1 MPPFDTLLTGL
12 ARERASGSIRLG
24 RTGTVFLADGRV
36 TYMEC
41 AQTPGVEDLLAASGR
56 VSETV
61 LRKAQREGGDLL
73 VDSGAVTRGE
83 LQFCVLGAVLD
94 AALFLLPSKG
104 TRPKFRPGERHWLGA
119 QWYFEVAGLI
129 RECARR
135 QTRLAGLWP
144 TAEYDTS
151 PVVPVPS
158 PRAHRIVLSDLEWE
172 VLVHTD
178 REATPLDLARR
189 LGRPA
194 YSTLLAVRRLASA
207 GLLQAP
213 RAGEPAE
220 LPRRVKQ
227 DYDRPPARVQ
237 DPTDLNVLVRL
248 KKALEEL
255 S

>member
-24 RTGTVFLADGRV
+24 RAGTVFLADGRV

-41 AQTPGVEDLLAASGR
+41 AQTPGVEDLLVASGR
-56 VSETV
+56 VSATV
-61 LRKAQREGGDLL
+61 LRKAQKEGGDIL

-94 AALFLLPSKG
+94 AALFLLPFKG
-104 TRPKFRPGERHWLGA
+104 TRPKFRPGETHWLGE
-119 QWYFEVAGLI
+119 QWYFEAAGLI

-135 QTRLAGLWP
+135 RTRLAQLWP
-144 TAEYDTS
+144 SEEYDTT
-151 PVVPVPS
+151 PVVPVS
-158 PRAHRIVLSDLEWE
+158 RPRCHRLCLSDLEWE

-178 REATPLDLARR
+178 RQATPLDLAKR

-194 YSTLLAVRRLASA
+194 YSTLLAVRRLAAA
-207 GLLQAP
+207 GLL
-213 RAGEPAE
+213 E
-220 LPRRVKQ
+220 LPRETALLPKRIR
-227 DYDRPPARVQ
+227 DGSPPPIATG
-237 DPTDLNVLVRL
+237 TDIDVLVRL
-248 KKALEEL
+248 KRALEEL

>member
-1 MPPFDTLLTGL
+1 MPAFDTLLTGL
-12 ARERASGSIRLG
+12 AKERASGSIRLG

-41 AQTPGVEDLLAASGR
+41 AQTPSVEDLLTARGK
-56 VSETV
+56 VSATV
-61 LRKAQREGGDLL
+61 LRKAQKEGGDLL
-73 VDSGAVTRGE
+73 VDSGAVTKGE

-94 AALFLLPSKG
+94 AAFFLLPSKG
-104 TRPKFRPGERHWLGA
+104 TRPKFRPGEGHWLGA

-135 QTRLAGLWP
+135 RTRLAQLWP

-151 PVVPVPS
+151 PVIPVS
-158 PRAHRIVLSDLEWE
+158 RPRCHRIMLSDVEWE

-194 YSTLLAVRRLASA
+194 YSTLLAVRKMAAA
-207 GLLQAP
+207 GLLQQP
-213 RAGEPAE
+213 DQ

-227 DYDRPPARVQ
+227 EYDRPPAPVHE
-237 DPTDLNVLVRL
+237 PTDMDVLVRL

>member
-1 MPPFDTLLTGL
+1 MPAFDTLLTGL
-12 ARERASGSIRLG
+12 AKERASGSIRLG
-24 RTGTVFLADGRV
+24 RTGTVFLSDGRV

-41 AQTPGVEDLLAASGR
+41 AQTPSVEDLLTATGR
-56 VSETV
+56 VSTAD
-61 LRKAQREGGDLL
+61 LRKAREDGGDVL

-94 AALFLLPSKG
+94 AAFFLLPSKG
-104 TRPKFRPGERHWLGA
+104 ARPKFRPGEQHWLGT

-135 QTRLAGLWP
+135 RTRLTQLWP

-151 PVVPVPS
+151 PVIPVPS
-158 PRAHRIVLSDLEWE
+158 PRCHRILLSDLEWE

-178 REATPLDLARR
+178 SESTPLDLARR

-194 YSTLLAVRRLASA
+194 YSTLLAVRRMAGA
-207 GLLQAP
+207 GLLQQP
-213 RAGEPAE
+213 NG
-220 LPRRVKQ
+220 LPKRVRQ
-227 DYDRPPARVQ
+227 EHGDRPPAPMYE
-237 DPTDLNVLVRL
+237 PTDMDVLVRL